1 MPPSPS
7 VVLPHFAYAAL
18 MFLVSSVIMLLA
30 ASKLILPYHLNPE
43 MLALTHSMV
52 LGFITMIIFGSL
64 YQLIPVVMEVKLFS
78 EMLARIT
85 FYLFGTGVIILVVS
99 FWEATF
105 NNSQNW
111 LWFEVSGT
119 LILAAVILFAINTL
133 KSAAKSDRM
142 DMGNIF
148 IVTAIVYLLLTV
160 SLAILL
166 IINFAK
172 PFIPVSVIDL
182 LKTAH

>member
-1 MPPSPS
+1 M
-7 VVLPHFAYAAL
+7 
-18 MFLVSSVIMLLA
+18 
-30 ASKLILPYHLNPE
+30 
-43 MLALTHSMV
+43 
-52 LGFITMIIFGSL
+52 
-64 YQLIPVVMEVKLFS
+64 
-78 EMLARIT
+78 
-85 FYLFGTGVIILVVS
+85 VS

-105 NNSQNW
+105 GNNQYW

-119 LILAAVILFAINTL
+119 LIFAAVILFAINTL

-148 IVTAIVYLLLTV
+148 IITAIIYLILTV

-166 IINFAK
+166 IIDFAR

-182 LKTAH
+182 LKMHINLGLTGWFLFLIIEIGRASCRERV